1 MLAVTVDQVMA
12 WGPCE
17 DNYPRARIEELFA
30 GRESLS
36 AMEITKLD
44 IPAKDI
50 IWAALREELVPANT
64 LHKFRYR
71 NAATTTAIITA
82 DWAWAAARS
91 AAHSAALIA
100 AWATHRVATDAG
112 LTWDAAMDAA
122 WSAQVAILQML
133 LREAENA

>member
-1 MLAVTVDQVMA
+1 MLKVTVDQVMA
-12 WGPCE
+12 WGSCE
-17 DNYPRARIEELFA
+17 NNYPRARIEELFA

-36 AMEITKLD
+36 ALEITKLD
-44 IPAKDI
+44 IPARDI
-50 IWAALREELVPANT
+50 IWAALREELAPANI

-82 DWAWAAARS
+82 AWAWAAARS
-91 AAHSAALIA
+91 AANSAALIT
-100 AWATHRVATDAG
+100 AWAIHRVAIDAG

-122 WSAQVAILQML
+122 WSVQAAILQIL